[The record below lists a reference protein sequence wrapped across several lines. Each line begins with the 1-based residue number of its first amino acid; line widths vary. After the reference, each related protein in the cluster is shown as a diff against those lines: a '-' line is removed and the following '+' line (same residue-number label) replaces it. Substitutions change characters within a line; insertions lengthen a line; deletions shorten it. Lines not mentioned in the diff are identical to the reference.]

1 MPIITTYIGE
11 SEDFPKAKQRVE
23 LFNGRP
29 VRLVVG
35 QPFGN
40 IARVIKGI
48 QGTSAFTEGRSTKLR
63 HGKAGAWPVPKS
75 KGNRF

>member
-1 MPIITTYIGE
+1 M
-11 SEDFPKAKQRVE
+11 AKVKTE

-29 VRLVVG
+29 VKLVEG
-35 QPFGN
+35 EPFGN

-48 QGTSAFTEGRSTKLR
+48 NGTSAFTEGRSIKLR

-75 KGNRF
+75 KGNRY

>member
-1 MPIITTYIGE
+1 M
-11 SEDFPKAKQRVE
+11 AKVKTE

-29 VRLVVG
+29 VKLVEG
-35 QPFGN
+35 ELFGN

-48 QGTSAFTEGRSTKLR
+48 SGTSAFTEGRSTKLR
-63 HGKAGAWPVPKS
+63 YGKAGAWPVPKS

>member
-1 MPIITTYIGE
+1 MGKVKT
-11 SEDFPKAKQRVE
+11 E

-29 VRLVVG
+29 VKLVEG
-35 QPFGN
+35 ELFGN

-48 QGTSAFTEGRSTKLR
+48 NGTSAFTEGRSTKLR